1 MNINYDKNGLIAGII
16 VVIVAMVVFLSIG
29 AWIGQT
35 AQKSRQEKV
44 VEEKIKEVYVAG
56 EELDEWTILTMA
68 IMKTESEFDP
78 TQIGSSQD
86 LGVLQCTPIYVE
98 EVNRI
103 LRMQEGNQKE
113 YSHLDAFDVRKS
125 IEMFN
130 IVQGYHNKEHSISKA
145 ISGHNPGGASIGYGK
160 KVYDNIR
167 FIKRLEEARQE
178 LIKFRVENKLKEDGT
193 REGN

>member
-1 MNINYDKNGLIAGII
+1 MSNTNEIKHLISGII
-16 VVIVAMVVFLSIG
+16 YSITIIVAFSAG
-29 AWIGQT
+29 AFTGQYC
-35 AQKSRQEKV
+35 QKDKQERV
-44 VEEKIKEVYVAG
+44 VEEKIKEVYVEG

-86 LGVLQCTPIYVE
+86 LGILQCTQIYVE

-113 YSHLDAFDVRKS
+113 YSHLDAFDIRKS

-167 FIKRLEEARQE
+167 FIKRMEEARKE
-178 LIKFRVENKLKEDGT
+178 LVKFKVESKLKEDGT
-193 REGN
+193 GKSN

>member
-1 MNINYDKNGLIAGII
+1 MSNTNDIKHLISGII
-16 VVIVAMVVFLSIG
+16 YSIVIIAAFSAG
-29 AWIGQT
+29 AFTGQYC
-35 AQKSRQEKV
+35 QKNKQEKV
-44 VEEKIKEVYVAG
+44 VEEKIKEVYVEG

-86 LGVLQCTPIYVE
+86 LGILQCTQIYVE

-103 LRMQEGNQKE
+103 LRMQEGNQRE
-113 YSHLDAFDVRKS
+113 YSHLDAFDIRKS

-167 FIKRLEEARQE
+167 FIKRMEEARKE
-178 LIKFRVENKLKEDGT
+178 LIKFKVESKLKEDGT
-193 REGN
+193 GKSN

>member
-1 MNINYDKNGLIAGII
+1 MSNTNDNKHLISGII
-16 VVIVAMVVFLSIG
+16 YSIVIVAAFSAG
-29 AWIGQT
+29 AFTGQYC
-35 AQKSRQEKV
+35 QKDKQEKI
-44 VEEKIKEVYVAG
+44 VEEKIKEVYVEG
-56 EELDEWTILTMA
+56 EELDEWTILQMA

-86 LGVLQCTPIYVE
+86 LGVFQCTPIYVE

-113 YSHLDAFDVRKS
+113 YSHLDAFDIRKS

-145 ISGHNPGGASIGYGK
+145 ILGHNPGGASIGYGK

-167 FIKRLEEARQE
+167 FIKRMEEARKE
-178 LIKFRVENKLKEDGT
+178 LIKFKVESKLKEDGT
-193 REGN
+193 RESN

>member
-1 MNINYDKNGLIAGII
+1 MSNTNDNKHLISGII
-16 VVIVAMVVFLSIG
+16 YSIVIIAAFSAG
-29 AWIGQT
+29 AFTGQYC
-35 AQKSRQEKV
+35 QKDKQEKV
-44 VEEKIKEVYVAG
+44 VEEKIKEVYVEG
-56 EELDEWTILTMA
+56 EELDEWTILQMA

-86 LGVLQCTPIYVE
+86 LGILQCTQIYVE

-113 YSHLDAFDVRKS
+113 YSHLDAFDIRKS

-167 FIKRLEEARQE
+167 FIKRMEEARKE
-178 LIKFRVENKLKEDGT
+178 LIKFKVESKLKEDGT
-193 REGN
+193 GKSN

>member
-1 MNINYDKNGLIAGII
+1 MSNTSENKLLISGII
-16 VVIVAMVVFLSIG
+16 YSIVIVAAFSAG
-29 AWIGQT
+29 AFTGQFS
-35 AQKSRQEKV
+35 QKQKQEKV
-44 VEEKIKEVYVAG
+44 VEEKIKEVYVEG

-86 LGVLQCTPIYVE
+86 LGILQCTQIYVE

-113 YSHLDAFDVRKS
+113 YSHLDAFDIRKS

-167 FIKRLEEARQE
+167 FIKRMEEARKE
-178 LIKFRVENKLKEDGT
+178 LVKFKVESKLKEDGT
-193 REGN
+193 RESN

>member
-1 MNINYDKNGLIAGII
+1 MNINYDKNGLILGII
-16 VVIVAMVVFLSIG
+16 AFISFTTIVFCFGGWA
-29 AWIGQT
+29 GQT
-35 AQKSRQEKV
+35 IQMHKQEKV

-56 EELDEWTILTMA
+56 KELDEWTILTMA

-78 TQIGSSQD
+78 SRIGATQDVGIMQF
-86 LGVLQCTPIYVE
+86 TPIAVE

-103 LRMQEGNQKE
+103 LRLEGREEE
-113 YSHLDAFDVRKS
+113 YSHLDAFDIRKT

-130 IVQGYHNKEHSISKA
+130 IIQDYHNKEQNISKA
-145 ISGHNPGGASIGYGK
+145 IHQHNPGGASIGYGK

-178 LIKFRVENKLKEDGT
+178 LIKFRIENKLKEDGT